1 MWAESRRRGGA
12 EAAAGPAGTVAAPET
27 DGRQPEPGPGWAA
40 QPAGL
45 WQEGGAAGGLDAEQ
59 GAGCGHRAPGWDT
72 SRVPTCSQPPLSQE
86 EKPSLAALLQE
97 SPDKIQLTRRI
108 LDLKQV
114 RGCWGLIWGELD
126 LTAHSVSPFQPAS
139 EASHLCLLFLSLCG
153 QEEQQFQSL
162 HEELNSL
169 AQKLEKQGKSESRTI
184 SARRKHL
191 NKM

>member
-1 MWAESRRRGGA
+1 M
-12 EAAAGPAGTVAAPET
+12 
-27 DGRQPEPGPGWAA
+27 
-40 QPAGL
+40 
-45 WQEGGAAGGLDAEQ
+45 
-59 GAGCGHRAPGWDT
+59 
-72 SRVPTCSQPPLSQE
+72 
-86 EKPSLAALLQE
+86 
-97 SPDKIQLTRRI
+97 
-108 LDLKQV
+108 
-114 RGCWGLIWGELD
+114 RGCWGLIWGELN